1 MILLKACDIVRQFDR
16 SPILDGVAVEVR
28 RGEKIGLVGP
38 NGAGKTTLFQIIAK
52 QDDADRGH
60 VEYATG
66 SRVGILE
73 QDPTYDEERTLV
85 EEVRSGLGPL
95 YELQAEA
102 ERAAAALATA
112 SPAEE
117 AKLHKKY
124 DALQLELHRLGAY
137 AIDHRVEEVL
147 HGLGFVDAQFS
158 QRMRELSG
166 GQRNRAALARLL
178 LARPDVLL
186 LDEPTNHLDI
196 VATEWLE
203 KYLADTDQAVILV
216 SHDRYFLDKVTTRI
230 LELYEG
236 TTVDYPGNFSKY
248 WELKEERNKV
258 LERTFEKQKEFIA
271 KTEDFIRRNHYG
283 QKATQAKD
291 REKKLERLERVDRP
305 REIPL
310 PVMGFG
316 QPRRAGDWVFDLEG
330 VTKGFG
336 GEPLF
341 RDVTLRVPRGERVGI
356 FGPNGA
362 GKTTLLRTILGELE
376 PDAGK
381 VRRGTNVDI
390 AYYDQQLASIPDDV
404 DLIEAVRPANNP
416 MMTPGQIRE
425 VLARFALKGEIVSQ
439 RVGSLSGGE
448 RGKVALARL
457 SALMAN
463 VLILDEPTNHLDLWA
478 CSALEKN
485 LLAFEGTLLFV
496 SHDRYFLDR
505 VATSL
510 IVFEPGRWR
519 LYNGNYSA
527 YIDSMRRA
535 EEEAGWEA
543 SKKSGDVG
551 GWGESR
557 SSAASAPA
565 VSTGGKSRRKRKF
578 PFRKVADIEWDI
590 AEAEARV
597 ADLQEEMGRP
607 EVLRDGERMKAVHA
621 EFEATQEKLAKL
633 LEHWEEAV
641 ELE

>member
-16 SPILDGVAVEVR
+16 DPILDGVAFEVR

-38 NGAGKTTLFQIIAK
+38 NGAGKTTLFQILSK
-52 QDDADRGH
+52 QDEADSGH

-66 SRVGILE
+66 SRVGLLE
-73 QDPTYDEERTLV
+73 QDPTYGEDRTLV
-85 EEVRSGLGPL
+85 DEVRSGLGPL

-102 ERAAAALATA
+102 ERAATALATA
-112 SPAEE
+112 GPAEE
-117 AKLHKKY
+117 AKLHKRY
-124 DALQLELHRLGAY
+124 DELQLELQRLGAY
-137 AIDHRVEEVL
+137 AIDHLVEEVL
-147 HGLGFVDAQFS
+147 HGLGFVDAQFT
-158 QRMRELSG
+158 QTMRELSG

-196 VATEWLE
+196 AATEWLE
-203 KYLADTDQAVILV
+203 QYLSNTEQAVILV

-248 WELKEERNKV
+248 WDLKEERNKV
-258 LERTFEKQKEFIA
+258 LEKTFEKQREFIA
-271 KTEDFIRRNHYG
+271 KTEEFIRRNHYG

-305 REIPL
+305 RDIPQ

-316 QPRRAGDWVFDLEG
+316 QPRRTGDWVFDLEG

-336 GEPLF
+336 GDPLF
-341 RDVTLRVPRGERVGI
+341 KDVTLRIPRGERVGI

-362 GKTTLLRTILGELE
+362 GKTTLLRVILGQLE
-376 PDAGK
+376 PDAGT
-381 VRRGTNVDI
+381 VRQGTNVDI

-416 MMTPGQIRE
+416 HMTPGQIRE

-478 CSALEKN
+478 CAALEKN
-485 LLAFEGTLLFV
+485 LMAFEGTLLFV

-519 LYNGNYSA
+519 LYNGNYTA
-527 YIDSMRRA
+527 YLDSMRRGA
-535 EEEAGWEA
+535 EETGRVIPQ
-543 SKKSGDVG
+543 K
-551 GWGESR
+551 
-557 SSAASAPA
+557 SAAASLSMQSATTSPPSPPPA
-565 VSTGGKSRRKRKF
+565 NKSRRKRKF

-590 AEAEARV
+590 AETEARL
-597 ADLQEEMGRP
+597 ADLQETMARP
-607 EVLRDGERMKAVHA
+607 EVLRDGERMKVVHT
-621 EFEATQEKLAKL
+621 EFEATQVKLAKL
-633 LEHWEEAV
+633 MEHWEEAV